1 MKIMYTDIE
10 WDTDGDAEMKL
21 ALPDS
26 VEVNLDD
33 VDDFLD
39 DDITED
45 NSTIIADYLSDQY
58 GFCVETF
65 DYKVLG

>member
-1 MKIMYTDIE
+1 MKIMCTDIE
-10 WDTDGDAEMKL
+10 WDTDGDTEMKL

-33 VDDFLD
+33 IDDFLD

>member
-1 MKIMYTDIE
+1 MCTDIE
-10 WDTDGDAEMKL
+10 WDTDGDTEMKL

-33 VDDFLD
+33 IDDFLD